1 MSDKNP
7 AVLWYP
13 GDYLVGTMG
22 MTWEEKGRYVELLNL
37 QHQKGHLDISR
48 LMPDCPKEVL
58 AKFVQDEDGLWYN
71 IRMEEEQIKR
81 RKFCDSRRKNLEKKG
96 EKEIST
102 AKKKR
107 KEIERKADIEKL
119 ELLYAD
125 KRDAEVA
132 FEKGMEEYRKK
143 YGGLSFPYRSLTPAL
158 ATFFEDFF

>member
-37 QHQKGHLDISR
+37 QHQKGHLNIER

-71 IRMEEEQIKR
+71 IRMEEEQLKR
-81 RKFCDSRRKNLEKKG
+81 SKYVASRRSNLTKKS
-96 EKEIST
+96 E
-102 AKKKR
+102 AKQKR
-107 KEIERKADIEKL
+107 ERIDNKIEQ
-119 ELLYAD
+119 
-125 KRDAEVA
+125 
-132 FEKGMEEYRKK
+132 M
-143 YGGLSFPYRSLTPAL
+143 RSLAQANIRDNIEGDTIWQN
-158 ATFFEDFF
+158 D

>member
-37 QHQKGHLDISR
+37 QHQKGHLNIER

-71 IRMEEEQIKR
+71 VRMEEEQIKR
-81 RKFCDSRRKNLEKKG
+81 NKFVASRRNNL
-96 EKEIST
+96 
-102 AKKKR
+102 AKKSDASKKR
-107 KEIERKADIEKL
+107 EEM
-119 ELLYAD
+119 D
-125 KRDAEVA
+125 KR
-132 FEKGMEEYRKK
+132 MES
-143 YGGLSFPYRSLTPAL
+143 LRSLAQANIRDKKEGSL
-158 ATFFEDFF
+158 FWQDE

>member
-37 QHQKGHLDISR
+37 QHQKGHLDIER

-81 RKFCDSRRKNLEKKG
+81 SKFVQSRRNNLSGK
-96 EKEIST
+96 SS

-107 KEIERKADIEKL
+107 EEIEGRL
-119 ELLYAD
+119 EQ
-125 KRDAEVA
+125 
-132 FEKGMEEYRKK
+132 M
-143 YGGLSFPYRSLTPAL
+143 RSLAQ
-158 ATFFEDFF
+158 ANMRDREDTLWQDE

>member
-37 QHQKGHLDISR
+37 QHQKGHLDIER

-81 RKFCDSRRKNLEKKG
+81 SKFVQSRRNNLSGK
-96 EKEIST
+96 SS

-107 KEIERKADIEKL
+107 EEIEGRL
-119 ELLYAD
+119 EQ
-125 KRDAEVA
+125 
-132 FEKGMEEYRKK
+132 M
-143 YGGLSFPYRSLTPAL
+143 RSLAQ
-158 ATFFEDFF
+158 ANMRDREDTLWRDE

>member
-37 QHQKGHLDISR
+37 QHQKGHLDINR
-48 LMPDCPKEVL
+48 LMPDCPPEVL
-58 AKFVQDEDGLWYN
+58 AKFVQDENGLWYN

-81 RKFCDSRRKNLEKKG
+81 SKFVQSRRNNLSGK
-96 EKEIST
+96 SQ

-107 KEIERKADIEKL
+107 EEIEGRIEQMRSI
-119 ELLYAD
+119 AQANM
-125 KRDAEVA
+125 RDR
-132 FEKGMEEYRKK
+132 EENIWQD
-143 YGGLSFPYRSLTPAL
+143 
-158 ATFFEDFF
+158 E

>member
-37 QHQKGHLDISR
+37 QHQKGHLNIER

-81 RKFCDSRRKNLEKKG
+81 RKFVQSRRNNLSGK
-96 EKEIST
+96 SS

-107 KEIERKADIEKL
+107 EEIEGRL
-119 ELLYAD
+119 EQ
-125 KRDAEVA
+125 
-132 FEKGMEEYRKK
+132 M
-143 YGGLSFPYRSLTPAL
+143 RSLAQ
-158 ATFFEDFF
+158 ANMRDREDTLWQDE

>member
-37 QHQKGHLDISR
+37 QHQKGHLDINR
-48 LMPDCPKEVL
+48 LMPDCPAEVL

-81 RKFCDSRRKNLEKKG
+81 SKFVQSRRNNL
-96 EKEIST
+96 
-102 AKKKR
+102 AKKSQAKQKR
-107 KEIERKADIEKL
+107 EEIEGRIESMRL
-119 ELLYAD
+119 AQANI
-125 KRDAEVA
+125 RDR
-132 FEKGMEEYRKK
+132 EE
-143 YGGLSFPYRSLTPAL
+143 TIWQ
-158 ATFFEDFF
+158 DD

>member
-107 KEIERKADIEKL
+107 KEIEERIVKQMHSPAQANL
-119 ELLYAD
+119 
-125 KRDAEVA
+125 RDR
-132 FEKGMEEYRKK
+132 EEDTWR
-143 YGGLSFPYRSLTPAL
+143 
-158 ATFFEDFF
+158 ED

>member
-37 QHQKGHLDISR
+37 QHQKGHLDINR

-81 RKFCDSRRKNLEKKG
+81 AKFVKSRKDNLSRK
-96 EKEIST
+96 SQ
-102 AKKKR
+102 AKKTR
-107 KEIERKADIEKL
+107 EEIEGRIES
-119 ELLYAD
+119 
-125 KRDAEVA
+125 
-132 FEKGMEEYRKK
+132 M
-143 YGGLSFPYRSLTPAL
+143 RSLAQ
-158 ATFFEDFF
+158 ANIRDREEDIWQSE

>member
-37 QHQKGHLDISR
+37 QHQKGHLDIER

-81 RKFCDSRRKNLEKKG
+81 RKFVQSRRNNLSGK
-96 EKEIST
+96 SS

-107 KEIERKADIEKL
+107 EEIEGRL
-119 ELLYAD
+119 EQ
-125 KRDAEVA
+125 
-132 FEKGMEEYRKK
+132 M
-143 YGGLSFPYRSLTPAL
+143 RSLAQ
-158 ATFFEDFF
+158 ANMRDREDTLWQDE

>member
-37 QHQKGHLDISR
+37 QHQKGHLDINR
-48 LMPDCPKEVL
+48 LMPDCPAEVL

-81 RKFCDSRRKNLEKKG
+81 SKFVQSRRNNL
-96 EKEIST
+96 
-102 AKKKR
+102 AKKSQAKQKR
-107 KEIERKADIEKL
+107 EEIEGRIESMRL
-119 ELLYAD
+119 AQANI
-125 KRDAEVA
+125 RDR
-132 FEKGMEEYRKK
+132 EETIWR
-143 YGGLSFPYRSLTPAL
+143 
-158 ATFFEDFF
+158 ED

>member
-37 QHQKGHLDISR
+37 QHQKGHLNIER

-71 IRMEEEQIKR
+71 VRMEEEQIKR
-81 RKFCDSRRKNLEKKG
+81 SKFVQSRKNNL
-96 EKEIST
+96 
-102 AKKKR
+102 AKKSEAKKTR
-107 KEIERKADIEKL
+107 EKIEGRIEQMRSS
-119 ELLYAD
+119 AQANIRD
-125 KRDAEVA
+125 KYEGSMLWQDE
-132 FEKGMEEYRKK
+132 
-143 YGGLSFPYRSLTPAL
+143 
-158 ATFFEDFF
+158 

>member
-13 GDYLVGTMG
+13 SDYLVGTMG

-37 QHQKGHLDISR
+37 QHQKGHLDINR

-81 RKFCDSRRKNLEKKG
+81 RKYSESRRNNRMGKTSEQADAQQKREK
-96 EKEIST
+96 
-102 AKKKR
+102 
-107 KEIERKADIEKL
+107 IEGKL
-119 ELLYAD
+119 EQ
-125 KRDAEVA
+125 
-132 FEKGMEEYRKK
+132 M
-143 YGGLSFPYRSLTPAL
+143 RSLAQ
-158 ATFFEDFF
+158 ANIRDREDTLWQND

>member
-37 QHQKGHLDISR
+37 QHQKGHLDIER

-81 RKFCDSRRKNLEKKG
+81 RKFVQSRRNNLSGK
-96 EKEIST
+96 SQ

-107 KEIERKADIEKL
+107 EEIEGRIEQMRSI
-119 ELLYAD
+119 AQANM
-125 KRDAEVA
+125 RDR
-132 FEKGMEEYRKK
+132 EENIWQD
-143 YGGLSFPYRSLTPAL
+143 
-158 ATFFEDFF
+158 E

>member
-37 QHQKGHLDISR
+37 QHQKGHLDIER

-81 RKFCDSRRKNLEKKG
+81 RKFVQSRRNNLSGK
-96 EKEIST
+96 SS

-107 KEIERKADIEKL
+107 EEIEGRL
-119 ELLYAD
+119 EQ
-125 KRDAEVA
+125 
-132 FEKGMEEYRKK
+132 M
-143 YGGLSFPYRSLTPAL
+143 RSLAQ
-158 ATFFEDFF
+158 ANMRDREDTLWRDE

>member
-37 QHQKGHLDISR
+37 QHQKGHLDIKR
-48 LMPDCPKEVL
+48 LMPDCPAEVL

-81 RKFCDSRRKNLEKKG
+81 SKFVQSRRNNL
-96 EKEIST
+96 
-102 AKKKR
+102 AKKSQAKQKR
-107 KEIERKADIEKL
+107 EEIEGRIESMRL
-119 ELLYAD
+119 AQANI
-125 KRDAEVA
+125 RDR
-132 FEKGMEEYRKK
+132 EE
-143 YGGLSFPYRSLTPAL
+143 TIWQ
-158 ATFFEDFF
+158 DD